1 MNVLILS
8 AAPSEKADPFP
19 IITSGLLA
27 FDSNSTASMIW
38 ESKGRTIGDLWIVAY
53 FLSVYKLCWVGQNWK
68 ALCIVFLVLH
78 FNKPTLK
85 SVIFYFD
92 VF

>member
-38 ESKGRTIGDLWIVAY
+38 ESKGRTIGDLWIVGFFY
-53 FLSVYKLCWVGQNWK
+53 QYINCVESDKTKKLGI
-68 ALCIVFLVLH
+68 L
-78 FNKPTLK
+78 
-85 SVIFYFD
+85 
-92 VF
+92 